1 MITLEW
7 VDKIRE
13 AYNTCMPPSKA
24 LYELYEYGAGEEER
38 INKDIEALSIPMQEK
53 LGGLDVYNLPKEGD
67 FIEVIQ
73 DVYITLDGHTY
84 KVFKE
89 GELQILQANLGGT
102 WWGTGDSDYA
112 LQEKDFRVIE

>member
-1 MITLEW
+1 MITLDS

-13 AYNTCMPPSKA
+13 AYNNCVPPSQA
-24 LYELYEYGAGEEER
+24 LYDLYQYGAGEEER
-38 INKDIEALSIPMQEK
+38 IMKDYLQDTEPENCFGYEI
-53 LGGLDVYNLPKEGD
+53 YNLPKEGD

-73 DVYITLDGHTY
+73 DVYITIDGHTY
-84 KVFKE
+84 RIFKE

-112 LQEKDFRVIE
+112 LQEKDFRVIK